1 MSLKRLTLFAMLAL
15 SVLLAPLALT
25 QGAPRGPV
33 ILTELTGVIG
43 PPSTYHVAAA
53 IGAAE
58 SRNAE
63 LLILQ
68 IDTPGGLETS
78 MRDVIEEI
86 LASPVPVV
94 GYVAP
99 SGGRAAS
106 AGTFIL
112 YATHVAAM
120 APGTNVGAAT
130 PVQMT
135 SPIDPGAA
143 DPGPAAP
150 KPGAEE
156 AASNADALDRKAVN
170 DAAAFIRSLAGLRG
184 RNAEWAERAVRQGEA
199 VSATEALELGVV
211 EIVAPD
217 LETLLAQLDG
227 RTVTTSA
234 GEQVL
239 STAGAVIERFEPGI
253 VTQLLGLLANPNV
266 AFLLMLIGF
275 YGLIFEFANPGSVA
289 PGVIGAI
296 ALILGL
302 YALNQLPLN
311 YAGLTLILLGITF
324 LVAEAFTPS
333 FGILGLGGIVAF
345 IIGGAMLV
353 DTDIPELRLS
363 WGVIISSAV
372 LTGAFVL
379 LAVGATVRAHRR
391 HVATGREGLIGERA
405 EVLDWSNGAGHV
417 WAESERWN
425 AVGDGVFKPGAK
437 VRVEQVDGLTLHVT
451 DEPGTGED

>member
-1 MSLKRLTLFAMLAL
+1 MGLKQLVLLVVLA
-15 SVLLAPLALT
+15 VAALLAPLTSA
-25 QGAPRGPV
+25 QGAPQGPV
-33 ILTELTGVIG
+33 LLTELTGVIG
-43 PPSTYHVAAA
+43 PPATHHVAAA
-53 IGAAE
+53 IDEAE
-58 SRNAE
+58 QRNAE

-68 IDTPGGLETS
+68 INTPGGLETS
-78 MRDVIEEI
+78 TRDIIEEI
-86 LASPVPVV
+86 LASSTPVV
-94 GYVAP
+94 GYVSP

-112 YATHVAAM
+112 YAAHVAAM

-135 SPIDPGAA
+135 SPIDPGPAS
-143 DPGPAAP
+143 PGQD
-150 KPGAEE
+150 EE
-156 AASNADALDRKAVN
+156 AASNGDALDRKAVN

-199 VSATEALELGVV
+199 VSASEALELGAI

-217 LETLLAQLDG
+217 LEALLTQLDG
-227 RTVTTSA
+227 RTIMTSA
-234 GEQVL
+234 GEHTL
-239 STAGAVIERFEPGI
+239 STSGALIERFEPGLI
-253 VTQLLGLLANPNV
+253 TQILGLLANPNV
-266 AFLLMLIGF
+266 AFLLMLIGV
-275 YGLIFEFANPGSVA
+275 YGLIFEFANPGAVA

-311 YAGLTLILLGITF
+311 YAGLTLLVLGVAF

-333 FGILGLGGIVAF
+333 FGVLGLGGIIAF

-363 WGVIISSAV
+363 WGVIIASAL

-379 LAVGATVRAHRR
+379 FAVGATVRAHRR
-391 HVATGREGLIGERA
+391 RVTTGREGLLGDSA
-405 EVLDWSNGAGHV
+405 EVLDWSGAAGHV
-417 WAESERWN
+417 RAASERWR
-425 AVGDGVFKPGAK
+425 AVGPEGLAPGSK
-437 VRVEQVDGLTLHVT
+437 VRVVQVDGLTLHVT
-451 DEPGTGED
+451 DEPRTGEH